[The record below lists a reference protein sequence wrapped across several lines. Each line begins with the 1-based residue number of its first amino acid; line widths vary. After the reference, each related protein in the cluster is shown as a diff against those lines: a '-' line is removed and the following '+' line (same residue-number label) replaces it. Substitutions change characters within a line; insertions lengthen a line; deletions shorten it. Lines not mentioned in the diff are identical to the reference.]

1 MAKNS
6 NKNTKEIVVTATEKD
21 KALKDATNVEALEK
35 ELKEEYK
42 EETVALE
49 KATKVE
55 TVDMSFETQAELLKE
70 YGDTSKKIAELSQET
85 NPNKL
90 QGKIDNELKKA
101 EDIKEQLTQNIT
113 AAEKKL
119 NDAQKDIV
127 NNTRAN
133 RNFTG
138 FWNGV
143 NYNY

>member
-1 MAKNS
+1 MAKTT
-6 NKNTKEIVVTATEKD
+6 NKNTKETVVTATEKD
-21 KALKDATNVEALEK
+21 KALKDATNVETLEK

-42 EETVALE
+42 EETAAVE
-49 KATKVE
+49 EATKAE

-70 YGDTSKKIAELSQET
+70 YGDTSKKIEELSQET
-85 NPNKL
+85 DLNKL

-101 EDIKEQLTQNIT
+101 EDIKEQLAKNIT
-113 AAEKKL
+113 SAEKKL

-127 NNTRAN
+127 NNSRAN